1 MRKDKKKKKS
11 PYGWVILVTLCAFF
25 ISLGFSTLSDIIIP
39 KVSILVASLIL
50 VFFILLGILFDMI
63 GLSVTVSEEKTF
75 HSMASK
81 KVRGARL
88 AVRLIRNAEKV
99 SSFCNDVI
107 GDICGIMSGS
117 TAVTIAVILSNQFL
131 WNLSLTTLILTA
143 VVASLTI
150 GGKALGKVVAIKN
163 GDKILY
169 RFAQVLSLFVKN
181 S

>member
-1 MRKDKKKKKS
+1 MSREKKKKKN
-11 PYGWVILVTLCAFF
+11 PYIWVFIVTICAFL
-25 ISLGFSTLSDIIIP
+25 ISLGFSFLSDLIIP

-50 VFFILLGILFDMI
+50 IFFIILGIVFDMI
-63 GLSVTVSEEKTF
+63 GLAVTVSEEKSF

-88 AVRLIRNAEKV
+88 AVTLIRNAEKV

-117 TAVTIAVILSNQFL
+117 TAVTIAVILSSEL
-131 WNLSLTTLILTA
+131 SWNLSFVTLILTA

-150 GGKALGKVVAIKN
+150 GGKALGKMVAIKN

-169 RFAQVLSLFVKN
+169 QFARILSIFVKK
-181 S
+181 